1 MSSYV
6 PVALRRL
13 VSQRAR
19 GLCEYCLIDETDT
32 FFGCEVEHII
42 AEKHGGTT
50 TADNLAMAC
59 LFCNRFK
66 GSDIASLSRH
76 TGQLC
81 RLFNPRTDRWSE
93 HFAIV
98 GARIQPLTEIGE
110 VTARLLN
117 LNSSERLL
125 EREVL
130 RSLGRYPNAVAA
142 EQSGQ

>member
-66 GSDIASLSRH
+66 GSDIAS
-76 TGQLC
+76 C
-81 RLFNPRTDRWSE
+81 RGARANSVVYSIHVR
-93 HFAIV
+93 IV
-98 GARIQPLTEIGE
+98 GPNTL
-110 VTARLLN
+110 RL
-117 LNSSERLL
+117 SEQESNR
-125 EREVL
+125 
-130 RSLGRYPNAVAA
+130 
-142 EQSGQ
+142 

>member
-6 PVALRRL
+6 PVAIRRL
-13 VSQRAR
+13 VSRRAR
-19 GLCEYCLIDETDT
+19 GLCEYCLVDEADT
-32 FFGCEVEHII
+32 FFGCEIEHII

-66 GSDIASLSRH
+66 GSDIASLSQQ

-98 GARIQPLTEIGE
+98 GARIHPLTEIGE

-142 EQSGQ
+142 RQSGS